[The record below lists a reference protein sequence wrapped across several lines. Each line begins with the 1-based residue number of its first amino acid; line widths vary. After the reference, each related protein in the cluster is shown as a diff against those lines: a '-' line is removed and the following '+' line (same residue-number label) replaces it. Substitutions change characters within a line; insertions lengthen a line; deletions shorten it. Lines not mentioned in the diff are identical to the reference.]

1 MATDRDLDTIVELVQ
16 RLTPDER
23 RRLLQR
29 LRVGGLLP
37 TTTLITDQNRLE
49 VAPSLGAADPISLPP
64 LPQAGVER
72 TERPGPMGGSAALP
86 LRMANS
92 GDASGRRTGGKVVIG
107 VPDSK
112 DIVMDPQA
120 MSPLPGQAPERPI
133 SIIFDGGS
141 KGNPGYGYGS
151 YALRWPGQSQQIVQ
165 LQFGDGVTNNE
176 AEYDT
181 LIAALEAVQK
191 RLRESGA
198 DPMTARLDIR
208 GDSQLV
214 INQVRG
220 EWKCSDERMRAR
232 RDRVRILLRELGA
245 WELVYHARENSVRV
259 LGH

>member
-16 RLTPDER
+16 QLTPEER
-23 RRLLQR
+23 RRLVQR
-29 LRVGGLLP
+29 LRVRGLLP
-37 TTTLITDQNRLE
+37 TTTLVTDQNRLE
-49 VAPSLGAADPISLPP
+49 VAPSLGAADPIPPP
-64 LPQAGVER
+64 LPPVGPER
-72 TERPGPMGGSAALP
+72 TGRPAPMSGAAALP
-86 LRMANS
+86 LRMAGA
-92 GDASGRRTGGKVVIG
+92 GDPSGRRTSGKVVIG

-112 DIVMDPQA
+112 EIVLDPQA

-151 YALRWPGQSQQIVQ
+151 YALRWPGQPQQIVQ

-191 RLRESGA
+191 RLREGGA

-232 RDRVRILLRELGA
+232 RDRVRGLLRELGA